1 MPGLKRP
8 LGESDA
14 QASDDVH
21 PSRKRRV
28 EYDGTEKQLAQC
40 YHDLA
45 DEVATVRLR
54 ATKDLVQILSEQ
66 SEQQI
71 SVLEGALTRLIRG
84 LCSGRK
90 AARPGFSIALS
101 EALRIA
107 FELAYS
113 GKATQLGLDGLVEK
127 VEGLTEPEGKAS
139 GQEKRDYLLGR
150 RFAFQAILQ
159 SDIAKSTKLPNTSW
173 RHLLD
178 AVCNLA
184 SQKDWLRSECG
195 AMLWQYLESEGSEGI
210 SDGRISNLID
220 SLNNSSML
228 KTAEAIAIWLSVAS
242 KDKELL
248 PKGVWHKKDPLS
260 SDERPTLKKILLG
273 SSVSDAHEPRKRKG
287 MQSGSRQ
294 SQPSFAWR
302 VVLSHLSRRG
312 SKAFK
317 DTWEDI
323 VESLFADSASA
334 ERKALGLQ
342 IAGVAL
348 AVSDTEVVQ
357 LVLSQKVVGYVLSL
371 RANAKSN
378 LHDAAKVVCDAA
390 ILRARNDP
398 STSAKLVA
406 SLIRQGAFDQHT
418 KTKTL
423 ESIIQQA
430 GHSSLAEVVNVILDV
445 ITTPNATPEKQ
456 AENWRR
462 ALADMIL
469 RMVQS
474 RRDASQLSERETN
487 SVKSQPVL
495 AQWLRNVLRMFVSSG
510 FGTQGEATPQFSEAS
525 RSVFRARL
533 MSILGILLDQPQ
545 AVALQAPEYVVKQF
559 RELDEDLYK
568 PLSKQAREAVASTRR
583 ATKSLR
589 KELSSGQPADT
600 TQQAYLLLFDLSLIQ
615 VYSEEP
621 DSVDVLRDLQNSYES
636 RQTGAGDSSDM
647 LIELLLSFV
656 SKQST
661 PLRKLA
667 EQVFA
672 AFASELTAD
681 SLQSML
687 DILAQ
692 KENMSGQ
699 QELFQ
704 QVGSDEEDQ
713 KAGDHDEDSDDA
725 NDGIVDAD
733 DMSDVEISQG
743 VQVDGDES
751 DDEDDQDESDS
762 GSSSNSDRHDEAGD
776 EDEEAVFDRKL
787 ADALGTAG
795 MDVDS
800 DDDGSDMDD
809 DQMMALEPHLTTIFK
824 ERKKAASKKQDN
836 KDAKANIIHF
846 KNRVL
851 DLLTIYVKSQ
861 YANILA
867 MDIILPLTTLVLT
880 TSSKPT
886 AEKAFAVLKQYF
898 DACSKHKSHPQPND
912 VEACFAVLAAVHD
925 EMKAGGSKLH
935 ASACSRSSLFL
946 TRILVSRDI
955 ENFKRAEKMYGEL
968 HSTWFMD
975 PKSKINKRV
984 FTEWMSW
991 TLNAKKQE

>member
-1 MPGLKRP
+1 MPGWKRP
-8 LGESDA
+8 LQESDA
-14 QASDDVH
+14 QALDHVH

-28 EYDGTEKQLAQC
+28 EYGGTEKQLAQC

-45 DEVATVRLR
+45 DEVATVRLQ
-54 ATKDLVQILSEQ
+54 ATKNLIRILSEQ

-71 SVLEGALTRLIRG
+71 GVLEGALTRLIRG

-113 GKATQLGLDGLVEK
+113 GKATQLGLDGLIDK
-127 VEGLTEPEGKAS
+127 VEGLTQPEGKAS
-139 GQEKRDYLLGR
+139 GQEKRDHLLGR

-159 SDIAKSTKLPNTSW
+159 SDIAKSKNLPDTSW

-195 AMLWQYLESEGSEGI
+195 AMLWQYLESEGSQGV
-210 SDGRISNLID
+210 SDGRISSLID
-220 SLNNSSML
+220 SLNTSGML
-228 KTAEAIAIWLSVAS
+228 KTAEGIAIWLSVAS
-242 KDKELL
+242 KDTDLL
-248 PKGVWHKKDPLS
+248 PKGIWHKKDPLS

-273 SSVSDAHEPRKRKG
+273 SSVSDAHEPGKGKG
-287 MQSGSRQ
+287 MKSGSRQ
-294 SQPSFAWR
+294 SKPSFAWR
-302 VVLSHLSRRG
+302 VALSHLSRRG
-312 SKAFK
+312 PKAFRQ
-317 DTWEDI
+317 TWEDI
-323 VESLFADSASA
+323 VQGLFADSASA

-348 AVSDTEVVQ
+348 AVSDTQVVQ
-357 LVLSQKVVGYVLSL
+357 LVLSPKVVGYVLSL

-378 LHDAAKVVCDAA
+378 LHDAAKVVFDSAM
-390 ILRARNDP
+390 LRARNDP

-430 GHSSLAEVVNVILDV
+430 GHSSLGEVVNVLLDAM
-445 ITTPNATPEKQ
+445 TTPNTPQDKQ

-462 ALADMIL
+462 TLADNIL

-474 RRDASQLSERETN
+474 RRDASQLSEKELDPA
-487 SVKSQPVL
+487 KSLPVL
-495 AQWLRNVLRMFVSSG
+495 AEWLRNVLRQFVSFG
-510 FGTQGEATPQFSEAS
+510 YGTQGEATPPFSEAS
-525 RSVFRARL
+525 RSIFRARL

-545 AVALQAPEYVVKQF
+545 AVALQAPEYVVKQL
-559 RELDEDLYK
+559 RELDEDLHK
-568 PLSKQAREAVASTRR
+568 PLSQQAREAVTSARK

-589 KELSSGQPADT
+589 KRLSSGKPSDT

-687 DILAQ
+687 EILAQ

-704 QVGSDEEDQ
+704 QVGSDEEDRD
-713 KAGDHDEDSDDA
+713 AAANGEDSDD
-725 NDGIVDAD
+725 GFVDAD
-733 DMSDVEISQG
+733 DMSDVEISKG
-743 VQVDGDES
+743 DQVDGDDS
-751 DDEDDQDESDS
+751 DDDDDQDESES
-762 GSSSNSDRHDEAGD
+762 GSSSDSDRHDEAGD

-809 DQMMALEPHLTTIFK
+809 DQMMALEPHLNTIFK

-836 KDAKANIIHF
+836 KDAKANIINF

-851 DLLTIYVKSQ
+851 DLVNIYVKSQ
-861 YANILA
+861 SSNLLA
-867 MDIILPLTTLVLT
+867 MDIILPLTTLVRT

-898 DACSKHKSHPQPND
+898 DACSKHKSYPRPED
-912 VEACFAVLAAVHD
+912 VEACFEVLAAVHE

-946 TRILVSRDI
+946 TRVVVSRDI
-955 ENFKRAEKMYGEL
+955 GNFPRVGQMYGEL
-968 HSTWFMD
+968 HSSWFMD
-975 PKSKINKRV
+975 RTSKIHKSV

-991 TLNAKKQE
+991 SLNAKKLE